1 MPDRILGYLYLS
13 LAMVTVGSTVIASK
27 LIASGLPPFAATALR
42 FAIALPLFAMLMQ
55 TTGTRLPR
63 LSLRHFTLLAL
74 QAGAGSVGYTTL
86 LISGLRYTAAAD
98 AGVVIGTLPVV
109 SAAVAI
115 VVLGERPQRGLI
127 AAILLA
133 AAGVAAI
140 TFVPD
145 DRAGHSLLGN
155 GLIFAAVICEGI
167 FILLNKRLPV
177 AIPPLA
183 QSALMTGLGLA
194 VALVPAIFETPWRYE
209 IGASALL
216 AVAYYALVPTVC
228 GFVFWYQGAAR
239 VSGAEASLFTAVA
252 PVSAVLLAAA
262 FLGEPVSGNQMAGIG
277 CVLVAVIGSGLSQAG
292 VLRFGHSR
300 AYVFGEVRE
309 RTHAFQPC
317 GRDLAGFSRTCRG
330 SAVDRRHH
338 ARRRR
343 ERPRRGVFGSSAG
356 EARLRYGERAAGDPG
371 LAPRLREDGLEAD
384 AISLRFRGPPPAL
397 SQGRLPARH
406 PSADRSVQCRIA
418 RVRRADRRV

>member
-1 MPDRILGYLYLS
+1 MPDRSLGYLYLS

-42 FAIALPLFAMLMQ
+42 FAIALPVFAVLMRA
-55 TTGTRLPR
+55 TGTRLPR
-63 LSLRHFTLLAL
+63 LALRHWLLLAL

-86 LISGLRYTAAAD
+86 LICGLRYTSAAD

-115 VVLGERPQRGLI
+115 AVLGERPQRALI

-145 DRAGHSLLGN
+145 DRAEHSLLGN
-155 GLIFAAVICEGI
+155 GLVFAAVICEGL

-183 QSALMTGLGLA
+183 QSTLMTGLGLA
-194 VALVPAIFETPWRYE
+194 VALVPAVLETPWRHAL
-209 IGASALL
+209 GSAALA

-252 PVSAVLLAAA
+252 PVSAVLFAAA
-262 FLGEPVSGNQMAGIG
+262 VLGEKVTGSQLAGIG
-277 CVLVAVIGSGLSQAG
+277 CVLVAVIGSGLSQTG
-292 VLRFGHSR
+292 MLRFGQSR
-300 AYVFGEVRE
+300 A
-309 RTHAFQPC
+309 
-317 GRDLAGFSRTCRG
+317 
-330 SAVDRRHH
+330 
-338 ARRRR
+338 
-343 ERPRRGVFGSSAG
+343 
-356 EARLRYGERAAGDPG
+356 
-371 LAPRLREDGLEAD
+371 
-384 AISLRFRGPPPAL
+384 
-397 SQGRLPARH
+397 
-406 PSADRSVQCRIA
+406 
-418 RVRRADRRV
+418 